1 LAYSVTRFSLIVAVR
16 RVLNNKG
23 EQDMKQVNSSKAR
36 LLILVFAIA
45 ALSIAA
51 VACGS
56 DSGADGVGSTD
67 QGPIAKI
74 NITDRIYTPD
84 DIKNAEFFKHDDDY
98 DVEGLEGATA
108 ALYGFYGSDPYAR
121 LEYEARFYADHAAA
135 VTIGVE
141 WADEATGVDAVLL
154 KDVQRW
160 DEGISD
166 RRQCAGNGGHHSGKC
181 DNPKYFDYVVV
192 GNMILMCQ
200 GKDSDTSIQA
210 CADLMSVVQ

>member
-1 LAYSVTRFSLIVAVR
+1 
-16 RVLNNKG
+16 
-23 EQDMKQVNSSKAR
+23 MKQVNSSKAR

-56 DSGADGVGSTD
+56 DGSGDGVGSSD
-67 QGPIAKI
+67 QGPIVKI
-74 NITDRIYTPD
+74 DTTDRIYTPD
-84 DIKNAEFFKHDDDY
+84 DIKSAAFFKHDDDY
-98 DVEGLEGATA
+98 DVEGLEAATA

-121 LEYEARFYADHAAA
+121 LEYEVRFYADHATAMN
-135 VTIGVE
+135 IGVG
-141 WADEATGVDAVLL
+141 WADEATGADAVLL
-154 KDVQRW
+154 KDIQRW

>member
-1 LAYSVTRFSLIVAVR
+1 
-16 RVLNNKG
+16 
-23 EQDMKQVNSSKAR
+23 MKQVSSGKAR
-36 LLILVFAIA
+36 LLVLIIAIA
-45 ALSIAA
+45 SLSIAA

-56 DSGADGVGSTD
+56 DSADSVGAAPD
-67 QGPIAKI
+67 GPIAKI
-74 NITDRIYTPD
+74 DATERIYTAD
-84 DIKNAEFFKHDDDY
+84 DIKNTEFFKHDDDY
-98 DVEGLEGATA
+98 DVEGLEGAVA
-108 ALYGFYGSDPYAR
+108 ALYGFYGSDPYNR

-135 VTIGVE
+135 ISIGAS
-141 WADEATGVDAVLL
+141 WADEATGADAVLL

-200 GKDSDTSIQA
+200 GKDSPTSIQA
-210 CADLMSVVQ
+210 CADLMAVVQ